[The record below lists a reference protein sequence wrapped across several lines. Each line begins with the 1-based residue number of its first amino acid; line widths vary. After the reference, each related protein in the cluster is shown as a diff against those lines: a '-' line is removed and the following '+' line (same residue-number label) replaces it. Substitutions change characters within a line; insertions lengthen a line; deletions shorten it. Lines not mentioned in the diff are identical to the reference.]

1 MIELSDLA
9 LDAPDGRRLLEGL
22 SLRVPAGGHQLV
34 TGPSGCGKSRLLR
47 VLAGTERPAAGRVRV
62 GGLDIWPGDGALG
75 MAGRVRVGLA
85 FASGGLLSNLTLRQ
99 NLALPLRFLGLP
111 AAETGARVEAA
122 MDRLGLGPVAELR
135 PHAVSASARRHGNLA
150 RVMALD
156 PDLVLLDDPLEG
168 LDAAD
173 HAVALEVVRGWLLDP
188 RKTVLIAQETP
199 GSFADVAAHLD
210 LQALPMPLPTLLE
223 TP

>member
-1 MIELSDLA
+1 MIELADLA
-9 LDAPDGRRLLEGL
+9 LNAPDGRRLLEGL
-22 SLRVPAGGHQLV
+22 FLRVPAGGNQLV

-47 VLAGTERPAAGRVRV
+47 VVAGTERPAAGRVRV
-62 GGLDIWPGDGALG
+62 GGQSIWPGDGALG
-75 MAGRVRVGLA
+75 MAGRLRVGFA
-85 FASGGLLSNLTLRQ
+85 FASGGLLSNLSLRQ

-111 AAETGARVEAA
+111 AAETEARVAAA

-156 PDLVLLDDPLEG
+156 PELILLDDPLEG
-168 LDAAD
+168 LDAED
-173 HAVALEVVRGWLLDP
+173 HAVALEVVRGWLLDS

-199 GSFADVAAHLD
+199 GPFVDPFADFAAPLN
-210 LQALPMPLPTLLE
+210 LQALPMPLE